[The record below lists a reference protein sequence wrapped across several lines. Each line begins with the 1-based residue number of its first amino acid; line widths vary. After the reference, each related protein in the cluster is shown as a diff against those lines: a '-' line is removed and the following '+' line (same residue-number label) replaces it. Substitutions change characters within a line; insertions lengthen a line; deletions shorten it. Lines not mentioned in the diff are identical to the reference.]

1 MDGFNNT
8 HGSHGGKVAIGTR
21 SAAAERFA
29 ALPAI
34 VLALLLGAF
43 LVVGAGLAGSD
54 VIHNAAHDARHAMGF
69 PCH

>member
-1 MDGFNNT
+1 MKNAQTLSRPQISDR
-8 HGSHGGKVAIGTR
+8 A
-21 SAAAERFA
+21 A

-34 VLALLLGAF
+34 ALALLIGAF
-43 LVVGAGLAGSD
+43 LVAGTGLAGSD

>member
-1 MDGFNNT
+1 MKIAT
-8 HGSHGGKVAIGTR
+8 ATR
-21 SAAAERFA
+21 PRVSERAA

-34 VLALLLGAF
+34 FLALLVGAF
-43 LVVGAGLAGSD
+43 LVVGTGLAGSD

>member
-1 MDGFNNT
+1 MKKIVT
-8 HGSHGGKVAIGTR
+8 
-21 SAAAERFA
+21 AARPRISDQAA

-34 VLALLLGAF
+34 AMALLVGAF
-43 LVVGAGLAGSD
+43 LVVGTGLAGSD